1 MIAKIAILILAGIL
15 LPHLY
20 IDLHYHY
27 RKPLWKRL
35 LWWLPSLLLMV
46 ATVYFSLLPGFI
58 TDDPTA
64 LFAYLL
70 ALGLITLPTAVYALC
85 SSVGLVVCRLRHKHA
100 NWGNLLG
107 WLLALA
113 VVYIVLYGTF
123 VGPTKLKV
131 REVELSYSDLPR
143 EFNGYRI
150 VLFSDVHAGT
160 FNTCYPTR
168 LKETIDT
175 INAQHAN
182 LIAFVGD
189 LQNVQPTELY
199 PIQHVLSSLKARD
212 GVFSVLGNHD
222 YSFYLDADPVVKAAN
237 EREMVSRQRQ
247 FGWTVLLNENHSVER
262 GKSRIVIAGEE
273 NDGEGRFPAK
283 GNLDKA
289 LEGTDSTDFVIML
302 QHDPSAWRRSILPLS
317 NTQLTLSGH
326 THGGQ
331 LSLFGLRP
339 TQIVNTEDY
348 GLYQSNGQ
356 RLLVTSGVGALL
368 PFRFGV
374 PPEIVVLTLK
384 CAQK

>member
-1 MIAKIAILILAGIL
+1 
-15 LPHLY
+15 
-20 IDLHYHY
+20 
-27 RKPLWKRL
+27 
-35 LWWLPSLLLMV
+35 
-46 ATVYFSLLPGFI
+46 
-58 TDDPTA
+58 
-64 LFAYLL
+64 
-70 ALGLITLPTAVYALC
+70 
-85 SSVGLVVCRLRHKHA
+85 
-100 NWGNLLG
+100 
-107 WLLALA
+107 
-113 VVYIVLYGTF
+113 
-123 VGPTKLKV
+123 
-131 REVELSYSDLPR
+131 
-143 EFNGYRI
+143 
-150 VLFSDVHAGT
+150 
-160 FNTCYPTR
+160 
-168 LKETIDT
+168 
-175 INAQHAN
+175 
-182 LIAFVGD
+182 
-189 LQNVQPTELY
+189 
-199 PIQHVLSSLKARD
+199 
-212 GVFSVLGNHD
+212 LGNHD

-317 NTQLTLSGH
+317 STQLTLSGH

-374 PPEIVVLTLK
+374 SPEIVVITLK